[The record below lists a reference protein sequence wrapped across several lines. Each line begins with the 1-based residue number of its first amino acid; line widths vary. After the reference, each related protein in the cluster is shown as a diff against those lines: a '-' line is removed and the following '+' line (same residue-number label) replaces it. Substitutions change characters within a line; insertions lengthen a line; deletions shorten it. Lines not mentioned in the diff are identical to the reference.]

1 MPDTAQRL
9 NNGAIS
15 AVKAAAYRIP
25 SDAPESDGTA
35 QWSSTTLVVA
45 YIEAGGETGM
55 GYTYAAPEA
64 AALIQDQLAYVLQGQ
79 SADHIPALHHAL
91 SAMVRNMGRPG
102 IAACAISA
110 LDHALWDLK
119 AKRLGVALIR
129 LLGAARE
136 AIPVYGSGGF
146 TTSGPDE
153 IVRDIEGWRAKG
165 IGLFKIKIGRDE
177 DADRRRVVAATEAL
191 QDKEQ
196 LFVDA
201 NGAYDARK
209 AVYMANWLG
218 EMGVRWFEEPV
229 SSDDAAGLAFVRDHA
244 PAGLAVAAG
253 EYAYTPDAFRLL
265 LGAVDV
271 VQADATRCLG
281 LSGFLQADALCEA
294 HHLPLSSHCAPALHA
309 APMRHA
315 QRGVHMEYFHDHV
328 RIESM
333 LFDGVPEIVD
343 GGLRAQDSRP
353 GHGLSL
359 REDVAREFAL

>member
-9 NNGAIS
+9 HNGAVR
-15 AVKAAAYRIP
+15 AVRAAAYTIP
-25 SDAPESDGTA
+25 TDAPESDGTA

-45 YIEAGGETGM
+45 HVEADGETGM
-55 GYTYAAPEA
+55 GYSYAAPEA
-64 AALIQDQLAYVLQGQ
+64 AALIGGKLAEVLQGQ
-79 SADHIPALHHAL
+79 RADDIPALHHAL
-91 SAMVRNMGRPG
+91 SAGVRNMGRPG

-110 LDHALWDLK
+110 LDHALWDVK
-119 AKRLGVALIR
+119 AKRLGVSLIR

-146 TTSGPDE
+146 TSSGPDE
-153 IVRDIEGWRAKG
+153 IARDIEGWRTKG

-177 DADRRRVVAATEAL
+177 NEDRRRVTAAVDAL
-191 QDKEQ
+191 HDEEH

-209 AVYMANWLG
+209 AVYMADWLG

-229 SSDDAAGLAFVRDHA
+229 SSDDASGLAFVREHA

-271 VQADATRCLG
+271 LQADATRCLG

-294 HHLPLSSHCAPALHA
+294 HHLPLSSHCAPALHV
-309 APMRHA
+309 APMCHA
-315 QRGVHMEYFHDHV
+315 ARGVHMEYFHDHV
-328 RIESM
+328 RIESL
-333 LFDGVPEIVD
+333 LFDGVPDLVD
-343 GGLRAQDSRP
+343 GCLSAQEARP

-359 REDVAREFAL
+359 REDVAREFAA

>member
-1 MPDTAQRL
+1 
-9 NNGAIS
+9 
-15 AVKAAAYRIP
+15 
-25 SDAPESDGTA
+25 
-35 QWSSTTLVVA
+35 
-45 YIEAGGETGM
+45 
-55 GYTYAAPEA
+55 
-64 AALIQDQLAYVLQGQ
+64 
-79 SADHIPALHHAL
+79 
-91 SAMVRNMGRPG
+91 
-102 IAACAISA
+102 
-110 LDHALWDLK
+110 
-119 AKRLGVALIR
+119 
-129 LLGAARE
+129 
-136 AIPVYGSGGF
+136 
-146 TTSGPDE
+146 
-153 IVRDIEGWRAKG
+153 
-165 IGLFKIKIGRDE
+165 
-177 DADRRRVVAATEAL
+177 L